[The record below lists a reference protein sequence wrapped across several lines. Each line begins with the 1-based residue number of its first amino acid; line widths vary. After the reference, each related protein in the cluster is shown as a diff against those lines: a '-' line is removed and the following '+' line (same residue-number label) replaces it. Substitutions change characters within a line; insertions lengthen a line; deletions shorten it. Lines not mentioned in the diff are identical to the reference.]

1 LQYFLKGLFYY
12 MLKLLFRIFIKNYKD
27 TASASVRQAYGV
39 LCGGLGIVFNLVL
52 FAGKFLAGALSGS
65 IAITADAFNNLSDAG
80 SSIITLF
87 GFKMA
92 GQKPDKD
99 HPFGHGR
106 IEYISGLLV
115 SMLILFMAFEL
126 LKSSVSKILNPSAPS
141 ISPVIIGILAASILV
156 KGYMAYY
163 NYKVGRL
170 INSSTVKAAG
180 TDSLS
185 DMVSTSLV
193 LISSLISHYTDLIID
208 GYCGVLLG
216 LLIFYAGIQAAKD
229 TIGPLLGQAPDPE
242 YVQQVSD
249 IVMSYDGII
258 GIHDLIVHNYG
269 PGRVLISLH
278 AEVPSDGDILAMH
291 DMIDLI
297 EHNLRDTLHCSAVI
311 HMDPISVNDKETVH
325 LKLLTA
331 GYLAEIDEQLT
342 MHDFRIVK
350 GPTHTNIIFDVVVPY
365 GFKMSDSQV
374 RAAITERIR
383 QDNPNYYA
391 VIEVDKQFT

>member
-1 LQYFLKGLFYY
+1 
-12 MLKLLFRIFIKNYKD
+12 MLKLLFRIFIKNYQD
-27 TASASVRQAYGV
+27 TSSPSVRQSYGV

-52 FAGKFLAGALSGS
+52 FAGKFLAGFLSGS

-87 GFKMA
+87 GFKLA

-115 SMLILFMAFEL
+115 SIVILFMAFEL
-126 LKSSVSKILNPSAPS
+126 FKSSLSKILNPSAPD
-141 ISPVIIGILAASILV
+141 ISPIIIGILAASILV

-163 NYKVGRL
+163 NYKVGKL
-170 INSSTVKAAG
+170 IDSSTVTAAG
-180 TDSLS
+180 VDSLS

-193 LISSLISHYTDLIID
+193 LIASLISHYTDLIID
-208 GYCGVLLG
+208 GYCGILLA
-216 LLIFYAGIQAAKD
+216 LLIFYAGFKAAQD
-229 TIGPLLGQAPDPE
+229 TISPLLGQAPDPE
-242 YVQQVSD
+242 YVKQISAL
-249 IVMSYDGII
+249 VMSYEGVI

-269 PGRVLISLH
+269 PGRMLISLH

-297 EHNLRDTLHCSAVI
+297 EHHLQETLHCSAVI
-311 HMDPISVNDKETVH
+311 HMDPICVNDEETNH
-325 LKLLTA
+325 LKDLTA
-331 GYLAEIDEQLT
+331 GYLAEIDTEIT

-365 GFKMSDSQV
+365 RFKMSDSEI
-374 RAAITERIR
+374 RTAITERIR
-383 QDNPNYYA
+383 RDNPNYYT
-391 VIEVDKQFT
+391 VIEVDKKYT

>member
-1 LQYFLKGLFYY
+1 
-12 MLKLLFRIFIKNYKD
+12 MLKVLFRIFVKNYQD
-27 TASASVRQAYGV
+27 TSSPQVRPSYGV

-52 FAGKFLAGALSGS
+52 FAGKFLAGFLSGS

-87 GFKMA
+87 GFKLA

-115 SMLILFMAFEL
+115 SIVILFMAFEL
-126 LKSSVSKILNPSAPS
+126 FKSSLAKIMNPNAPT
-141 ISPVIIGILAASILV
+141 ISPLIIGILTASILA

-163 NYKVGRL
+163 NYKVGNL
-170 INSSTVKAAG
+170 IDSATVKATGA
-180 TDSLS
+180 DSLS
-185 DMVSTSLV
+185 DMVSTFLV
-193 LISSLISHYTDLIID
+193 LIAALLSHYTNLIID
-208 GYCGVLLG
+208 GYCGVLLS
-216 LLIFYAGIQAAKD
+216 LLIFYAGIKAAKD
-229 TIGPLLGQAPDPE
+229 TIDPLLGQAPDPE
-242 YVQQVSD
+242 YVQQISD
-249 IVMSYDGII
+249 LVMSYEGVI

-269 PGRVLISLH
+269 PGRMLISLH

-297 EHNLRDTLHCSAVI
+297 EHQLQDSLHCSAVI
-311 HMDPISVNDKETVH
+311 HMDPICVNDEETNH
-325 LKLLTA
+325 LKILTA
-331 GYLAEIDEQLT
+331 GYLSQIDTHIT

-365 GFKMSDSQV
+365 GFQMSDNQL
-374 RAAITERIR
+374 RPAITERIR
-383 QDNPNYYA
+383 RDNPNYYT
-391 VIEVDKQFT
+391 VIEVDKKFT

>member
-1 LQYFLKGLFYY
+1 
-12 MLKLLFRIFIKNYKD
+12 MLKVLFRIFVKNYQD
-27 TASASVRQAYGV
+27 TSSPQVRQSYGV

-52 FAGKFLAGALSGS
+52 FAGKFLAGFLSGS

-87 GFKMA
+87 GFKLA

-115 SMLILFMAFEL
+115 SIVILFMAFEL
-126 LKSSVSKILNPSAPS
+126 FKSSLAKIMNPNAPT
-141 ISPVIIGILAASILV
+141 ISPLIIGILTASILA

-163 NYKVGRL
+163 NYKVGNL
-170 INSSTVKAAG
+170 IDSATVKATGA
-180 TDSLS
+180 DSLS
-185 DMVSTSLV
+185 DMVSTFLV
-193 LISSLISHYTDLIID
+193 LIAALLSHYTNLIID
-208 GYCGVLLG
+208 GYCGVLLS
-216 LLIFYAGIQAAKD
+216 LLIFYAGIKAAKD
-229 TIGPLLGQAPDPE
+229 TIDPLLGQAPDPE
-242 YVQQVSD
+242 YVQQISD
-249 IVMSYDGII
+249 LVMSYEGVI

-269 PGRVLISLH
+269 PGRMLISLH

-297 EHNLRDTLHCSAVI
+297 EHQLQDSLHCSAVI
-311 HMDPISVNDKETVH
+311 HMDPICVNDEETNH
-325 LKLLTA
+325 LKILTA
-331 GYLAEIDEQLT
+331 GYLSQIDTHIT

-365 GFKMSDSQV
+365 GFQMSDNQL
-374 RAAITERIR
+374 RPAITERIR
-383 QDNPNYYA
+383 RDNPNYYT
-391 VIEVDKQFT
+391 VIEVDKKFT

>member
-1 LQYFLKGLFYY
+1 
-12 MLKLLFRIFIKNYKD
+12 MLKLLFRVFIKNYQD
-27 TASASVRQAYGV
+27 TSSALVRQSYGV
-39 LCGGLGIVFNLVL
+39 LCGALGIVFNLIL
-52 FAGKFLAGALSGS
+52 FAGKFLAGFLSGS

-115 SMLILFMAFEL
+115 SIVILFMGFEL
-126 LKSSVSKILNPSAPS
+126 FKSSLSKILNPSAPV

-170 INSSTVKAAG
+170 IDSSAITATGV
-180 TDSLS
+180 DCLS

-193 LISSLISHYTDLIID
+193 LIASLISHYTDLIID
-208 GYCGVLLG
+208 GYCGVILA
-216 LLIFYAGIQAAKD
+216 LLIFYAGFKAAQD
-229 TIGPLLGQAPDPE
+229 TISPLLGQAPDPE
-242 YVQQVSD
+242 YVKQISD
-249 IVMSYDGII
+249 LVMSYEGVI

-269 PGRVLISLH
+269 PGRMLISLH
-278 AEVPSDGDILAMH
+278 AEVPSDGDILIMH

-297 EHNLRDTLHCSAVI
+297 EHQLQDTLHCSAVI
-311 HMDPISVNDKETVH
+311 HMDPICVNDEETNR
-325 LKLLTA
+325 LKAMTA
-331 GYLAEIDEQLT
+331 GYLSEIDQHIT

-365 GFKMSDSQV
+365 GFQMSDSQV

-383 QDNPNYYA
+383 RDNPNCYA
-391 VIEVDKQFT
+391 VIEVDKQYT

>member
-1 LQYFLKGLFYY
+1 
-12 MLKLLFRIFIKNYKD
+12 MLKLLFRIFIKNYQD
-27 TASASVRQAYGV
+27 TSSPSVRQSYGV

-52 FAGKFLAGALSGS
+52 FAGKFLAGFLSGS

-115 SMLILFMAFEL
+115 SIVILFMAFEL
-126 LKSSVSKILNPSAPS
+126 FKSSLSKILNPSAPD
-141 ISPVIIGILAASILV
+141 ISPIIIGILAASILV

-163 NYKVGRL
+163 NYKVGKM
-170 INSSTVKAAG
+170 IDSSTVTAAG
-180 TDSLS
+180 VDSLS

-193 LISSLISHYTDLIID
+193 LAASLISHYTDLIID
-208 GYCGVLLG
+208 GYCGILLA
-216 LLIFYAGIQAAKD
+216 LLIFYAGFKAAQD
-229 TIGPLLGQAPDPE
+229 TISPLLGQAPDPE
-242 YVQQVSD
+242 YVKQISD
-249 IVMSYDGII
+249 LVMSYEGVI

-269 PGRVLISLH
+269 PGRMLISLH

-297 EHNLRDTLHCSAVI
+297 EHHLQETLHCSAVI
-311 HMDPISVNDKETVH
+311 HMDPICVNDEETNH
-325 LKLLTA
+325 LKKLTA
-331 GYLAEIDEQLT
+331 GYLAEIDTEIT

-365 GFKMSDSQV
+365 RFKMSDSEI
-374 RAAITERIR
+374 RTAITERIR
-383 QDNPNYYA
+383 RDNPNYYT
-391 VIEVDKQFT
+391 VIEVDKKYT

>member
-1 LQYFLKGLFYY
+1 

-141 ISPVIIGILAASILV
+141 ISPVIIGILAAILLQLFFCRSKWPAV
-156 KGYMAYY
+156 I
-163 NYKVGRL
+163 RL
-170 INSSTVKAAG
+170 LPMLATTAFALWCIR
-180 TDSLS
+180 LYL
-185 DMVSTSLV
+185 VSWTHTSLLTLV
-193 LISSLISHYTDLIID
+193 SEFLSPALSCTA
-208 GYCGVLLG
+208 VLL
-216 LLIFYAGIQAAKD
+216 LY
-229 TIGPLLGQAPDPE
+229 P
-242 YVQQVSD
+242 
-249 IVMSYDGII
+249 
-258 GIHDLIVHNYG
+258 
-269 PGRVLISLH
+269 R
-278 AEVPSDGDILAMH
+278 
-291 DMIDLI
+291 
-297 EHNLRDTLHCSAVI
+297 
-311 HMDPISVNDKETVH
+311 
-325 LKLLTA
+325 
-331 GYLAEIDEQLT
+331 
-342 MHDFRIVK
+342 FRK
-350 GPTHTNIIFDVVVPY
+350 
-365 GFKMSDSQV
+365 S
-374 RAAITERIR
+374 
-383 QDNPNYYA
+383 
-391 VIEVDKQFT
+391 

>member
-1 LQYFLKGLFYY
+1 
-12 MLKLLFRIFIKNYKD
+12 MLKILFRIFIKNYKD
-27 TASASVRQAYGV
+27 TDAAPVRQAYGV
-39 LCGGLGIVFNLVL
+39 LCGGLGIVFNLIL
-52 FAGKFLAGALSGS
+52 FAGKFLAGFLSGS

-115 SMLILFMAFEL
+115 SIVILFMAFEL
-126 LKSSVSKILNPSAPS
+126 LKSSVSKILNPSAPD
-141 ISPVIIGILAASILV
+141 ISPLIIGILAASILV

-170 INSSTVKAAG
+170 IHSSTVTAAG
-180 TDSLS
+180 VDSLS
-185 DMVSTSLV
+185 DMVSTFLV
-193 LISSLISHYTDLIID
+193 LISALISHYTNLIID
-208 GYCGVLLG
+208 GYCGVLLA
-216 LLIFYAGIQAAKD
+216 LLIFYAGIRAAKD
-229 TIGPLLGQAPDPE
+229 TISPLLGQAPDPE
-242 YVQQVSD
+242 YVKQISD
-249 IVMSYDGII
+249 LVMSYEGVI

-269 PGRVLISLH
+269 PGRMLISLH
-278 AEVPSDGDILAMH
+278 AEVPSNGDILVMH

-297 EHNLRDTLHCSAVI
+297 EHKLRDTLHCSAVI
-311 HMDPISVNDKETVH
+311 HMDPICVNDEETNR
-325 LKLLTA
+325 LKALTA
-331 GYLAEIDEQLT
+331 GYLAEIDSHIT

-365 GFKMSDSQV
+365 GFKMSDSEL
-374 RAAITERIR
+374 RASITERIR
-383 QDNPNYYA
+383 QDHPNCYA
-391 VIEVDKQFT
+391 VIEVDKQYT